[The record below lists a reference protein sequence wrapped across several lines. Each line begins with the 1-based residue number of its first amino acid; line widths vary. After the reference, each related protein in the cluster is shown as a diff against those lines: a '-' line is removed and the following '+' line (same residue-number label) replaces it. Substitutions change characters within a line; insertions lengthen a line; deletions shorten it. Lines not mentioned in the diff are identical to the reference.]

1 LSKYFFPEIK
11 VKLYKNYML
20 CNSNALTFLILQSI
34 TAIDI
39 VEATAS
45 EKRQK
50 PLKPRENSLKRQ
62 ALEE

>member
-1 LSKYFFPEIK
+1 

-50 PLKPRENSLKRQ
+50 PLN
-62 ALEE
+62 LEKTP